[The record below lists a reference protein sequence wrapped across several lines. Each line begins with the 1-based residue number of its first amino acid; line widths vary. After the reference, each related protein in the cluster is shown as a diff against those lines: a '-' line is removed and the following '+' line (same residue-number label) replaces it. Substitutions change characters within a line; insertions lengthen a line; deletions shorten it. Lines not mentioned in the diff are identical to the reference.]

1 MHVKTISFDNTEQRY
16 KNGICI
22 TKQKYWNWIIRY
34 AFEMLIKYLQSDS
47 QVYGF
52 NPRQRKAFLNS
63 VMRYGMPSPN
73 AFHTNW

>member
-1 MHVKTISFDNTEQRY
+1 
-16 KNGICI
+16 
-22 TKQKYWNWIIRY
+22 
-34 AFEMLIKYLQSDS
+34 MLIKYLQFDS

-73 AFHTNW
+73 AFHTNWYEHCTQLHVHCWYTSLVPSL

>member
-1 MHVKTISFDNTEQRY
+1 
-16 KNGICI
+16 
-22 TKQKYWNWIIRY
+22 
-34 AFEMLIKYLQSDS
+34 MLIKYLQFDS

-73 AFHTNW
+73 AFHTNWYEHCTQLSYMFTAGTLALFPVSNPPHL